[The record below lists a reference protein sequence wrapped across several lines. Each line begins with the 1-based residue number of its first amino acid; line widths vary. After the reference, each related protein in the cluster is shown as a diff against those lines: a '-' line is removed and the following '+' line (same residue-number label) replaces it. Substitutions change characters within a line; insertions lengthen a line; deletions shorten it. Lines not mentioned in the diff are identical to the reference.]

1 MSKEREQT
9 QMYQKSYLYKKAEI
23 GRYILI
29 LPADFEQMSHKERPL
44 KNWG

>member
-9 QMYQKSYLYKKAEI
+9 QMSQKSYLYKKAEI
-23 GRYILI
+23 GGYILI